1 MSSGIYLATAGAVA
15 QSNALD
21 ATANNIANATTTG
34 FQGDRITFREALS
47 NAKSPDTSLVSAGTK
62 RVDTQY
68 GALSQTGNP
77 LDLAIEGDGMF
88 AVDTPNGQ
96 RYTRAG
102 NFRIADDRTLTTV
115 DGFAVRGEGGAHIS
129 IPPDVKVLGVGTDGE
144 ITADGESLGKLELV
158 RFKYN
163 QLKREGGTLFNATG
177 KPDTSNASGEPPVI
191 RSGMLE
197 ASNVNVVRGVVDLV
211 KVSRTYE
218 SLMRVIQGYHDVES
232 RAARDLGG
240 PK

>member
-1 MSSGIYLATAGAVA
+1 VSSGIYIATAGAVA

-21 ATANNIANATTTG
+21 ATANNIANAQTAG
-34 FQGDRITFREALS
+34 FRADRVTFQEALTQ
-47 NAKSPDTSLVSAGTK
+47 AKSPDMTIVNNGGSK
-62 RVDTQY
+62 VDSMA
-68 GALSQTGNP
+68 GALQQTQNP
-77 LDLAIEGDGMF
+77 LDLALEGDGF
-88 AVDTPNGQ
+88 FGVETPQGT

-102 NFRIADDRTLTTV
+102 NFRLDDDRKLVTN
-115 DGFAVRGEGGAHIS
+115 DGLQVRGEGGGAIS
-129 IPPDVKVLGVGTDGE
+129 IPKDAKDIAVAPDGTVS
-144 ITADGESLGKLELV
+144 ADGTTVGKLELV
-158 RFKYN
+158 RFNAN
-163 QLKREGGTLFNATG
+163 QLKRVGGSLFSATG
-177 KPDTSNASGEPPVI
+177 GPASGEVPKV
-191 RSGMLE
+191 RAGMLE

>member
-1 MSSGIYLATAGAVA
+1 MSSGIYIATAGAVA

-21 ATANNIANATTTG
+21 ATSNNIANASTAG
-34 FQGDRITFREALS
+34 FHGDRITFKEALTA
-47 NAKSPDTSLVSAGTK
+47 AKSADVSVVGGGTS
-62 RVDTQY
+62 RVDTQA
-68 GALSQTGNP
+68 GAMSQTGNP
-77 LDLAIEGDGMF
+77 LDLALEGDGMF
-88 AVDTPNGQ
+88 AVETPNGP

-102 NFRIADDRTLTTV
+102 NFQLDDTRRLVTV
-115 DGFAVRGEGGAHIS
+115 DGMAVRGEGGAAIV
-129 IPPDVKVLGVGTDGE
+129 IPPEAQAIAIGIDGSV
-144 ITADGESLGKLELV
+144 TADGTQVGKLELV
-158 RFKYN
+158 NFASK
-163 QLKREGGTLFNATG
+163 QLKREGSSLFSASGKQAATG
-177 KPDTSNASGEPPVI
+177 ELPKV

-232 RAARDLGG
+232 RAARDIGG

>member
-1 MSSGIYLATAGAVA
+1 MSSGIYVATAGAVA

-21 ATANNIANATTTG
+21 ATANNIANATTAG
-34 FQGDRITFREALS
+34 FQGDRITFREAMGA
-47 NAKSPDTSLVSAGTK
+47 AKSPDVALVGAGTM
-62 RVDTQY
+62 RVDTQA

-77 LDLAIEGDGMF
+77 LDLALEGDGMF
-88 AVDTPNGQ
+88 AVDTPNGV

-102 NFRIADDRTLTTV
+102 NLRLNDEHTLVTV
-115 DGFAVRGEGGAHIS
+115 DGHPVRGEGGGHITF
-129 IPPDVKVLGVGTDGE
+129 PPDAQVIGVGANGE
-144 ITADGESLGKLELV
+144 VTADGQSLGTLELAK
-158 RFKYN
+158 FKHN
-163 QLKREGGTLFNATG
+163 QLKREGGTLFSATG
-177 KPDTSNASGEPPVI
+177 KADASGDPPQV

-197 ASNVNVVRGVVDLV
+197 ASNVNIVRGVVDLV

>member
-1 MSSGIYLATAGAVA
+1 MSSGIYIAAGGAVA

-21 ATANNIANATTTG
+21 ATANNIANATTAG
-34 FQGDRITFREALS
+34 FHGDRVTFREAMTQ
-47 NAKSPDTSLVSAGTK
+47 AKSVDMAAVGAGTS
-62 RVDTQY
+62 RVDSQA

-77 LDLAIEGDGMF
+77 LDLALEGDGYF
-88 AVDTPNGQ
+88 SVQTKDGA

-102 NFRIADDRTLTTV
+102 NFRLDDSRQLVTM
-115 DGFAVRGEGGAHIS
+115 DGNTVRGEGGAAIAIPEDAKQIS
-129 IPPDVKVLGVGTDGE
+129 IGVDGE
-144 ITADGESLGKLELV
+144 VFADEESVGKLELT
-158 RFKYN
+158 RFASKS
-163 QLKREGGTLFNATG
+163 LKREGSTLFAAKG
-177 KPDTSNASGEPPVI
+177 APEAGDAPKV

-218 SLMRVIQGYHDVES
+218 SLMRVIQSYADVES
-232 RAARDLGG
+232 RAARELGG

>member
-1 MSSGIYLATAGAVA
+1 MSNGIYLATAGAVA

-34 FQGDRITFREALS
+34 FQADRITFRETLT
-47 NAKSPDTSLVSAGTK
+47 NARSPDMALVSAGTK

-68 GALSQTGNP
+68 GALTQTGNP

-88 AVDTPNGQ
+88 GIDTPNGP

-102 NFRIADDRTLTTV
+102 NFRLDETGTLVTV
-115 DGFAVRGEGGAHIS
+115 DGFKVRGEGGGPIS
-129 IPPDVKVLGVGTDGE
+129 IPPDTKVIDIGGDGE
-144 ITADGESLGKLELV
+144 VNADGTSVGKLELV
-158 RFKYN
+158 KFKYS
-163 QLKREGGTLFNATG
+163 QLRREGGTMFSATG
-177 KPDTSNASGEPPVI
+177 APDPTGEPPIV
-191 RSGMLE
+191 RGGMLE

>member
-1 MSSGIYLATAGAVA
+1 MSSGIYIAAGGAVA

-34 FQGDRITFREALS
+34 FHGDRVTFREAMTQ
-47 NAKSPDTSLVSAGTK
+47 AKSADMAAVGSGTA
-62 RVDTQY
+62 RVDSQA

-77 LDLAIEGDGMF
+77 LDLALEGDGYF
-88 AVDTPNGQ
+88 SVQTKDGA

-102 NFRIADDRTLTTV
+102 NFRLDDSRQLVTT
-115 DGFAVRGEGGAHIS
+115 DGNTVRGEGGASIS
-129 IPPDVKVLGVGTDGE
+129 IPEDVKQ
-144 ITADGESLGKLELV
+144 ISISADGEVFADEESVGKLELT
-158 RFKYN
+158 RFASKS
-163 QLKREGGTLFNATG
+163 LKREGSTLFAAKG
-177 KPDTSNASGEPPVI
+177 APEAGDPPKV

-197 ASNVNVVRGVVDLV
+197 ASNVNVVRGVIDLV

-218 SLMRVIQGYHDVES
+218 SLMRVIQSYADVES
-232 RAARDLGG
+232 RAARELGG

>member
-1 MSSGIYLATAGAVA
+1 MSSGIYIATAGAVA

-21 ATANNIANATTTG
+21 ATANNIANASTAG
-34 FQGDRITFREALS
+34 FHGDRVTFREALTAARS
-47 NAKSPDTSLVSAGTK
+47 VDSASVSSGTT
-62 RVDTQY
+62 RVDSQE
-68 GALSQTGNP
+68 GALTQTENP
-77 LDLAIEGDGMF
+77 LDLALDGDGYF
-88 AVDTPNGQ
+88 GVQTPNGP

-102 NFRIADDRTLTTV
+102 NFQLDDQRRLV
-115 DGFAVRGEGGAHIS
+115 SADGFPVRDDAGQPIT
-129 IPPDVKVLGVGTDGE
+129 IPPTAQAIAVGTDGT
-144 ITADGESLGKLELV
+144 ISADGATLGKLELV
-158 RFKYN
+158 RFTPA
-163 QLKREGGTLFNATG
+163 QLKREGGSLFSATG
-177 KPDTSNASGEPPVI
+177 APIGGDPPKV

-232 RAARDLGG
+232 RAARDLGA

>member
-34 FQGDRITFREALS
+34 FQADRITFREALS
-47 NAKSPDTSLVSAGTK
+47 GAKSPDGSLVSTGTT

-88 AVDTPNGQ
+88 AVDTPNGA

-102 NFRIADDRTLTTV
+102 NFRVDDDGTLVTV
-115 DGFAVRGEGGAHIS
+115 DGYAVRGEGGAHIS
-129 IPPDVKVLGVGTDGE
+129 IPADAKVLGVSTDGE
-144 ITADGESLGKLELV
+144 ITADGESIGKLELTK
-158 RFKYN
+158 FKYS
-163 QLKREGGTLFNATG
+163 QLKREGGTLFNASG
-177 KPDTSNASGEPPVI
+177 KPDATGEPPIV
-191 RSGMLE
+191 RNGMLE

-218 SLMRVIQGYHDVES
+218 SLMKVIQGYHDVES

>member
-1 MSSGIYLATAGAVA
+1 MSSGIYLATAGAIA

-34 FQGDRITFREALS
+34 FQADRISFREALAG
-47 NAKSPDTSLVSAGTK
+47 AKSPDSSLVSTTTK

-68 GALSQTGNP
+68 GALAQTGNP

-88 AVDTPNGQ
+88 AVDTPTGA

-102 NFRIADDRTLTTV
+102 NFRLDSEGALVTV
-115 DGFAVRGEGGAHIS
+115 DGYKVRGEGGPII
-129 IPPDVKVLGVGTDGE
+129 IPPDTKVIDVGADGE
-144 ITADGESLGKLELV
+144 VNADGESIGKLELV
-158 RFKYN
+158 KFKYS
-163 QLKREGGTLFNATG
+163 QLKREGGTLFSAV
-177 KPDTSNASGEPPVI
+177 GEPEPSTERPLV

-197 ASNVNVVRGVVDLV
+197 SSNVNVVRGVVDLV